1 MIMLYYK
8 YLFDNY
14 CLISLNGYFSY
25 NDLNIVE
32 S

>member
-1 MIMLYYK
+1 MLYYN

-25 NDLNIVE
+25 NDLNIAG